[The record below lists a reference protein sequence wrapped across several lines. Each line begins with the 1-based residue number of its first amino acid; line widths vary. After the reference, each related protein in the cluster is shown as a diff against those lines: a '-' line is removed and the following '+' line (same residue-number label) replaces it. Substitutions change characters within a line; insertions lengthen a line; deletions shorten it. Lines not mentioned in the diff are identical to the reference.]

1 MNSKKT
7 KKTYLTKEDLDPRN
21 VKIRVTAMIDED
33 ILDALREQAKTQ
45 GMKYQT
51 LLNQK
56 LRESVLGEAVVK
68 ADEIKARLDEI
79 KALLKKR
86 A

>member
-1 MNSKKT
+1 M
-7 KKTYLTKEDLDPRN
+7 
-21 VKIRVTAMIDED
+21 KIRVTAMIDED
-33 ILDALREQAKTQ
+33 ILDALREQAKAQ
-45 GMKYQT
+45 GIRYQT

-56 LRESVLGEAVVK
+56 LRESVLGEAIVK
-68 ADEIKARLDEI
+68 ADEIKASLDEI